1 MVLELQETGR
11 NDNQQRITKVINVVA
26 KALED
31 KDQELERKPVEHEK
45 MMDLLIE
52 MLLTER
58 RKVSIL
64 AFERDSLLNK
74 ESEDKDLAQI
84 PLQ

>member
-11 NDNQQRITKVINVVA
+11 NDNQQCITKVINVVA

-31 KDQELERKPVEHEK
+31 KDQELERKSVEHEK

-58 RKVSIL
+58 REVSIL
-64 AFERDSLLNK
+64 GIRMR
-74 ESEDKDLAQI
+74 
-84 PLQ
+84 

>member
-31 KDQELERKPVEHEK
+31 KDQEWERKPVEHEK

-58 RKVSIL
+58 REVSIL
-64 AFERDSLLNK
+64 GI
-74 ESEDKDLAQI
+74 QI
-84 PLQ
+84 R

>member
-45 MMDLLIE
+45 MIDLLIE

-58 RKVSIL
+58 REVSIL
-64 AFERDSLLNK
+64 SIRK
-74 ESEDKDLAQI
+74 R
-84 PLQ
+84 